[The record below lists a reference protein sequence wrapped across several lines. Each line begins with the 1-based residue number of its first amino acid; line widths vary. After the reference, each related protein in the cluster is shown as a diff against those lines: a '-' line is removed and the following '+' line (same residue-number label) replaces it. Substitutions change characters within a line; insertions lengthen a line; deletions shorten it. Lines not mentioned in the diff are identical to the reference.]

1 MLSSQNLIPCSLTF
15 CNFNPY
21 LLFEFFNHSYIY
33 NRYSHASITQHYLT
47 TRFIDA
53 LCCNTKVNTAELR
66 SQSTLPR
73 SKVME
78 RKPANGIAS

>member
-1 MLSSQNLIPCSLTF
+1 ML
-15 CNFNPY
+15 
-21 LLFEFFNHSYIY
+21 LLHNI
-33 NRYSHASITQHYLT
+33 

-53 LCCNTKVNTAELR
+53 LCCNSKVNTAELR